1 MVNDEY
7 VDTTSTATWGP
18 GSPNLWGTLVF
29 FGGVFSMF
37 YCCYKKNKNSKVSD
51 GSMGKALLPT
61 DADDSAPKPKS
72 GMMASLEPV
81 LKILMYPDYAL
92 LAYFF
97 FWFLG
102 NYYYN
107 VTNKKALKES
117 GGSDGYPMTV
127 SALQLAP
134 GCLYALFMWVAPQG
148 RNFPTV
154 TMSDL
159 VAIMPVA
166 FCSMA
171 AHSASVFALSAGSVS
186 FGQIVKAAE
195 PAFAAVLSQFLYG
208 RPVSKAK
215 WMCLPIIIGGVILA
229 SVKELDFAFSAL
241 FSACVANL
249 FAAFKANENKK
260 LMTTPGL
267 KERIGGVGNQFA
279 ISSIMAFIMSV
290 PLFIAKEG
298 HKWDSFVE
306 TYNNVPE
313 VRNNII
319 YSGIFFYG
327 YNELATMTI
336 KKTNAVTASVAN
348 TAKRV
353 FVLVGV
359 AIVFGEDL
367 NPLKM
372 VGCAIGIGGVFVYSI
387 IDKIVKPAESK

>member
-1 MVNDEY
+1 MGTHSIAKMVNDEY

-81 LKILMYPDYAL
+81 LKIICYPDYAL

-148 RNFPTV
+148 RNLPTV

-195 PAFAAVLSQFLYG
+195 
-208 RPVSKAK
+208 
-215 WMCLPIIIGGVILA
+215 LA
-229 SVKELDFAFSAL
+229 FAFSAL

-319 YSGIFFYG
+319 YSGIWFYG